1 MKTEIETFAI
11 MSFGGGS
18 NPPWQ
23 RNSLGNAGQQNA
35 IPTLQSQMIN
45 ANLVGFQNF
54 NQNLAMAQHQNSAVG
69 AVQNNLALIPQLS
82 GNNMGANTMF
92 SQTVQ
97 YPNTRPTMNQTA
109 FGGGNNQQQTQQQA
123 QFQQQIHHQQQQQQ
137 QQQLPGQVCNKI
149 GTVTKITNQCGF
161 IDDEIVFYK
170 NACKGISPKTGDRVL
185 FEASYC
191 PNAMFKWSASQV
203 QIVPSGNANNTNNS
217 RNSSNSQHQQQPSQ
231 TRGQSSGYNAV
242 PPPNAYA
249 GGFDRSAAA
258 TPSSTRSNH
267 SRALSPQ
274 SRRSPERNNRTQGSS
289 SRLSRT
295 RDENDAEER
304 RRRREKERDRE
315 RDKREK
321 SVERRDRSPIRRV
334 SPKHRRTRPI
344 PRYMVQVPKVSL
356 NM

>member
-1 MKTEIETFAI
+1 

-35 IPTLQSQMIN
+35 IPSLQSQMIN

-54 NQNLAMAQHQNSAVG
+54 NQSLAMAQHQNSAVA

-82 GNNMGANTMF
+82 GNNMGANSMF
-92 SQTVQ
+92 NQTVQ
-97 YPNTRPTMNQTA
+97 YPNTRPTVNQTA
-109 FGGGNNQQQTQQQA
+109 FGGGNNQQQTQQQT
-123 QFQQQIHHQQQQQQ
+123 QFQQQMQHQQQQP
-137 QQQLPGQVCNKI
+137 QQQLPAQVCNKI

-170 NACKGISPKTGDRVL
+170 NACKGIPPKAGDRVL
-185 FEASYC
+185 FEAAYC

-203 QIVPSGNANNTNNS
+203 QIVPTSSANNTNNS
-217 RNSSNSQHQQQPSQ
+217 RNSNSSQLQPQSSQ

-249 GGFDRSAAA
+249 GGFDRSSAA
-258 TPSSTRSNH
+258 TPSSSRSNH
-267 SRALSPQ
+267 SRALSPH
-274 SRRSPERNNRTQGSS
+274 SRRSSERNNRTQSSS
-289 SRLSRT
+289 SRLSRG
-295 RDENDAEER
+295 RDDDDAEER

-315 RDKREK
+315 RDKREQ
-321 SVERRDRSPIRRV
+321 SVERRDRSPIRRT
-334 SPKHRRTRPI
+334 SPKRRRARPI